1 MKSLKKDF
9 FRELRKN
16 RGRFISVFFIVLLG
30 SAFFS
35 GIRSSKPDM
44 ELSAEKYYDDTKLL
58 DLKILSPVGFTEED
72 IDSIKNTKGVAKAYG
87 AYTMDVLNTE
97 NEIEQA
103 VKLISLNTSCNIPTV
118 LDGRLPEKSTEC
130 FVDTRYLEKNDCK
143 IGDKITLYTDSEPGL
158 DTILNET
165 IFTIT
170 GSGNLPYYMDVNRGV
185 GAVGDGRISSFMIV
199 LPEVFSTGIYTEV
212 HVLAEGAKELH
223 SFEDDYTYCIEKV
236 NKHLEKTAEAADK
249 IWYIQTRDSISS
261 YINFQNDSDRIDK
274 IGDVFPVIF
283 FLVAA
288 LVSLTSMTRMIEE
301 QRQQIGT
308 LKALGCGN
316 ITIILQ
322 YFGFAML
329 PTVLGS
335 ITGVLIGEKFLPYVI
350 IRAYS
355 MLYMGLPDILL
366 PYNMVQGGIAI
377 FASILCT
384 GAATLAACGKE
395 FIQKPSELMRPL
407 APQSGKRILLERMGF
422 IWKRLNFTQKST
434 MRNLFRYKKRFWMT
448 IIGVGGCMGLVLVAF
463 GLHDSIATVGDKQ
476 YEHLRIYQAAVT
488 LDPLADEETI
498 QSSISEMA
506 DYSGIKNTMRIYTQ
520 NVTVKY
526 ASNSL
531 DVTVQIPEDLA
542 HISDYIKLYNRI
554 SKKEYDFP
562 KSGASISEKTAK
574 SLKIKVGDMLEIQ
587 AADGSAQKIEIISIH
602 ENYIGN
608 YLFFSREEYER
619 IYHVQP
625 EYNQTLL
632 TYQDF
637 SADEEAALGRF
648 IMSLD
653 GVKGILFTTTLIQQ
667 TDDMLDSLSAV
678 VSILLIAA
686 GLLAFVVLYN
696 LNHINIAE
704 RKRELATL
712 KVLGCYDNEVNA
724 YIFRENIILTV
735 LGILMGFLIGI
746 LLHQYVII
754 SLEVDLIM
762 FGRSIALLSFFS
774 GSVLT
779 MIFSLVVNIVM
790 SKRIKGIDMIES
802 LKSVE

>member
-9 FRELRKN
+9 FRELKKN

-44 ELSAEKYYDDTKLL
+44 ELSAEKYYDDMKLL
-58 DLKILSPVGFTEED
+58 DLKLLSPVGFIEED
-72 IDSIKNTKGVAKAYG
+72 IGNIKNTKGVANAYG
-87 AYTMDVLNTE
+87 GYTMDVLNTE

-118 LDGRLPEKSTEC
+118 LNGRLPEKSTEC
-130 FVDTRYLEKNDCK
+130 FVDTRYLEKNGCK
-143 IGDKITLYTDSEPGL
+143 IGDKITLYTDSEPEL
-158 DTILNET
+158 DMLLNET
-165 IFTIT
+165 TFTIT
-170 GSGNLPYYMDVNRGV
+170 GSGNLPYYMDINRGV
-185 GAVGDGRISSFMIV
+185 GTVGDGRISSFMIV

-212 HVLAEGAKELH
+212 HVLADSAKELY
-223 SFEDDYTYCIEKV
+223 SFEEDYTDCIEEV
-236 NKHLEKTAEAADK
+236 NRQLEKTAETSDK

-261 YINFQNDSDRIDK
+261 YVNFQNDSDRIDK

-288 LVSLTSMTRMIEE
+288 LVSLTSMTRMIED

-308 LKALGCGN
+308 LKALGCN
-316 ITIILQ
+316 NKTIILQ
-322 YFGFAML
+322 YFSFAML

-350 IRAYS
+350 IKAYA

-366 PYNMVQGGIAI
+366 PYNILQGGIAV
-377 FASILCT
+377 FASIVCT
-384 GAATLAACGKE
+384 GTATLAACGKE

-407 APQSGKRILLERMGF
+407 APQSGKRILLERIGF
-422 IWKRLNFTQKST
+422 IWNHLNFTQKST

-476 YEHLRIYQAAVT
+476 YEDIRIYQAAVM
-488 LDPLADEETI
+488 LDPLSEKETI
-498 QSSISEMA
+498 QSSVSEMA
-506 DYSGIKNTMRIYTQ
+506 DYSGIKDTMQFYAQ
-520 NVTVKY
+520 NVTVKH
-526 ASNSL
+526 ASHSL
-531 DVTVQIPEDLA
+531 DVTVQVPKDFTR
-542 HISDYIKLYNRI
+542 ISDYIKLYNRI

-562 KSGASISEKTAK
+562 KNGASISEKTAK
-574 SLKIKVGDMLEIQ
+574 SLELKIGDLLEIQ
-587 AADGSAQKIEIISIH
+587 AADGSTQKIEIVSIH

-608 YLFFSREEYER
+608 YLFFSKEEYER
-619 IYHVQP
+619 IYHAQP

-632 TYQDF
+632 IYEDF
-637 SADEEAALGRF
+637 SAEEEAALGRF
-648 IMSLD
+648 LMGLD

-712 KVLGCYDNEVNA
+712 KVLGCYDSEVNA
-724 YIFRENIILTV
+724 YIFRENVILTI
-735 LGILMGFLIGI
+735 LGILMGFVIGI

-779 MIFSLVVNIVM
+779 MIFSFVVTIVM

>member
-1 MKSLKKDF
+1 
-9 FRELRKN
+9 
-16 RGRFISVFFIVLLG
+16 
-30 SAFFS
+30 
-35 GIRSSKPDM
+35 
-44 ELSAEKYYDDTKLL
+44 
-58 DLKILSPVGFTEED
+58 
-72 IDSIKNTKGVAKAYG
+72 
-87 AYTMDVLNTE
+87 
-97 NEIEQA
+97 
-103 VKLISLNTSCNIPTV
+103 
-118 LDGRLPEKSTEC
+118 
-130 FVDTRYLEKNDCK
+130 
-143 IGDKITLYTDSEPGL
+143 
-158 DTILNET
+158 
-165 IFTIT
+165 
-170 GSGNLPYYMDVNRGV
+170 
-185 GAVGDGRISSFMIV
+185 
-199 LPEVFSTGIYTEV
+199 
-212 HVLAEGAKELH
+212 
-223 SFEDDYTYCIEKV
+223 
-236 NKHLEKTAEAADK
+236 
-249 IWYIQTRDSISS
+249 
-261 YINFQNDSDRIDK
+261 
-274 IGDVFPVIF
+274 
-283 FLVAA
+283 
-288 LVSLTSMTRMIEE
+288 
-301 QRQQIGT
+301 
-308 LKALGCGN
+308 
-316 ITIILQ
+316 
-322 YFGFAML
+322 
-329 PTVLGS
+329 
-335 ITGVLIGEKFLPYVI
+335 
-350 IRAYS
+350 
-355 MLYMGLPDILL
+355 
-366 PYNMVQGGIAI
+366 
-377 FASILCT
+377 
-384 GAATLAACGKE
+384 
-395 FIQKPSELMRPL
+395 
-407 APQSGKRILLERMGF
+407 
-422 IWKRLNFTQKST
+422 
-434 MRNLFRYKKRFWMT
+434 
-448 IIGVGGCMGLVLVAF
+448 
-463 GLHDSIATVGDKQ
+463 
-476 YEHLRIYQAAVT
+476 
-488 LDPLADEETI
+488 
-498 QSSISEMA
+498 
-506 DYSGIKNTMRIYTQ
+506 
-520 NVTVKY
+520 
-526 ASNSL
+526 
-531 DVTVQIPEDLA
+531 
-542 HISDYIKLYNRI
+542 
-554 SKKEYDFP
+554 
-562 KSGASISEKTAK
+562 
-574 SLKIKVGDMLEIQ
+574 MLEIQ

>member
-1 MKSLKKDF
+1 MKSLRKDF
-9 FRELRKN
+9 FRELKKN

-30 SAFFS
+30 AAFFS

-58 DLKILSPVGFTEED
+58 DLKILSSTGFTGED
-72 IDSIKNTKGVAKAYG
+72 IDSIKNIKGVAEAYG
-87 AYTMDVLNTE
+87 GYTLDVLNTE

-118 LDGRLPEKSTEC
+118 LEGRLPETETEC
-130 FVDTRYLEKNDCK
+130 FVDTRYLDKNGCK
-143 IGDKITLYTDSEPGL
+143 IGDKITFYTDSELGL
-158 DTILNET
+158 DMMLGET
-165 IFTIT
+165 TYTIT

-185 GAVGDGRISSFMIV
+185 GTVGDGRISSFIVV

-212 HVLAEGAKELH
+212 HVLADGAAELH
-223 SFEDDYTYCIEKV
+223 SFEDDYTSCIENVKE
-236 NKHLEKTAEAADK
+236 NLEAAAESEK
-249 IWYIQTRDSISS
+249 KEWYIQTRDSVSS
-261 YINFQNDSDRIDK
+261 YVNFQNDSDRIDK

-288 LVSLTSMTRMIEE
+288 LVSLTSMTRMVEE

-308 LKALGCGN
+308 LKALGCSN
-316 ITIILQ
+316 KTIILQ

-329 PTVLGS
+329 PTIFGS
-335 ITGVLIGEKFLPYVI
+335 VAGVLIGEKFLPYVI
-350 IRAYS
+350 IRAYA
-355 MLYMGLPDILL
+355 MLYLGLPQILL
-366 PYNMVQGGIAI
+366 PYNALQGGIAV

-384 GAATLAACGKE
+384 GAATLAACRKE

-407 APQSGKRILLERMGF
+407 APQSGKRILLERIRF

-476 YEHLRIYQAAVT
+476 YEHLRTYQASVT
-488 LDPLADEETI
+488 LDPLAEDDLIE
-498 QSSISEMA
+498 SSIS
-506 DYSGIKNTMRIYTQ
+506 DINHYSGINGTLKIYTQ
-520 NVTVKY
+520 NVNAKHN
-526 ASNSL
+526 SNSL
-531 DVTVQIPEDLA
+531 DITLQVPEELT
-542 HISDYIKLYNRI
+542 HISDYIKLYSRT
-554 SKKEYDFP
+554 SGKEYDFP
-562 KSGASISEKTAK
+562 KTGASISEKTAK
-574 SLKIKVGDMLEIQ
+574 SLEIKTGDKISIQ
-587 AADGSAQKIEIISIH
+587 ASDGSSREVEIVSIN

-608 YLFFSREEYER
+608 YLFLSKEEYEHLYQ
-619 IYHVQP
+619 IP
-625 EYNQTLL
+625 PKYNQVLL
-632 TYQDF
+632 TYHDF
-637 SADEEAALGRF
+637 SSKEEEDLGKF
-648 IMSLD
+648 LMGLN
-653 GVKGILFTTTLIQQ
+653 GVKGILFTSTLIQQ

-712 KVLGCYDNEVNA
+712 KVLGCYDGEVNA
-724 YIFRENIILTV
+724 YIFRENVILTL
-735 LGILMGFLIGI
+735 LGILMGFVIGI

-774 GSVLT
+774 GSILT
-779 MIFSLVVNIVM
+779 IIFSSVVNMVM
-790 SKRIKGIDMIES
+790 SKRIKEIDMIES